1 MNRDIGRRIINQDCS
16 ILSALELMEQGETRT
31 LYRCDLNGVLL
42 NVVTEGDLRRLLLGG
57 EKLDSLISPV
67 ESVPADN
74 SLFVS
79 AHVKDNDSTV
89 YDLLIE
95 HINKDDLII
104 SDLLRTAIFTHKIYQ
119 SLILFQVNLSDFL
132 HKLVVGALSRNKG

>member
-57 EKLDSLISPV
+57 EKLDSLIAPV
-67 ESVPADN
+67 KLVPAGN
-74 SLFVS
+74 SSFVS
-79 AHVKDNDSTV
+79 AHIKDNDSTV

-95 HINKDDLII
+95 HRIEEIPLLDDSGRLRSIVSR
-104 SDLLRTAIFTHKIYQ
+104 SDYFEKIP
-119 SLILFQVNLSDFL
+119 
-132 HKLVVGALSRNKG
+132 